1 MCSCNSNNEL
11 YHYGVLGMKWGRTK
25 APALNRRNASDYKG
39 KGLTVSQ
46 ASKQAKIDNANAKK
60 QAKLDKK
67 AAKANMTQKE
77 KFKHAVAKGK
87 KVTATVAMAS
97 LADDVYYNGNVKK
110 TAKAGVKAAG
120 RAATEAYLYKH
131 GSIEVTWKD

>member
-11 YHYGVLGMKWGRTK
+11 YHYDV
-25 APALNRRNASDYKG
+25 RRSNLIMQNAFNYKG

-46 ASKQAKIDNANAKK
+46 ASRKAAVDNINAKK

-67 AAKANMTQKE
+67 AAKANMTTKE
-77 KFKHAVAKGK
+77 KIKYAAAKGK
-87 KVTATVAMAS
+87 KVAETVAMAS
-97 LADDVYYNGNVKK
+97 IADDVYYNGKIKK
-110 TAKAGVKAAG
+110 TVG
-120 RAATEAYLYKH
+120 RAATEEYLYKH

>member
-11 YHYGVLGMKWGRTK
+11 YHYDV
-25 APALNRRNASDYKG
+25 RRSNLTMQNAFNYKG

-46 ASKQAKIDNANAKK
+46 ASRKAAVDNVNAKK

-67 AAKANMTQKE
+67 ASKANMTTKE
-77 KFKHAVAKGK
+77 KIKYAEAKGK
-87 KVTATVAMAS
+87 KVAETVAMAS
-97 LADDVYYNGNVKK
+97 IADDVYYNGKIKK
-110 TAKAGVKAAG
+110 TVG

>member
-11 YHYGVLGMKWGRTK
+11 YHYDV
-25 APALNRRNASDYKG
+25 RRSNLTMQNAFNYKG

-46 ASKQAKIDNANAKK
+46 ASRKAAVDNVNAKK

-67 AAKANMTQKE
+67 AAKANMTTKE
-77 KFKHAVAKGK
+77 KIKYAAAKGK
-87 KVTATVAMAS
+87 KVAETVAMS
-97 LADDVYYNGNVKK
+97 SIADDVYYNGKIKK
-110 TAKAGVKAAG
+110 TVG
-120 RAATEAYLYKH
+120 RAATEAYFYKH